1 MADSRRGGCCGS
13 CFSLISLAISITLS
27 YWLFKTPS
35 KPSCSIHA
43 FYVPAL
49 NHTSNSA
56 TATNTTIYFDL
67 KLENRNQLKG
77 VYYDPITLTIY
88 YVPNVTSVP
97 IASYTVPEFYQGLRK
112 TTHRRELADTRG
124 ADFRTVS
131 NGSVVAFRVDL
142 ATKLRFKTWWWKTGR
157 KNLAV
162 RALVE
167 VNDRGEKAEKKGI
180 KLKSGAPELERHHFR
195 VRLLV
200 ALGVFFFVFI

>member
-13 CFSLISLAISITLS
+13 CFSLISVAISITLS

-49 NHTSNSA
+49 NHTTNST

-67 KLENRNQLKG
+67 KLENRNQLKS

-97 IASYTVPEFYQGLRK
+97 IASYTVPEFYQGRRK
-112 TTHRRELADTRG
+112 TSHRRELVDTRG
-124 ADFRTVS
+124 ADFRPVS
-131 NGSVVAFRVDL
+131 NGSMVSFRVDL
-142 ATKLRFKTWWWKTGR
+142 ATKVRFKTWWWKTGR

-162 RALVE
+162 RAQVE

-180 KLKSGAPELERHHFR
+180 KLNSGAPELERHHLR

-200 ALGVFFFVFI
+200 AFGVFFFVFI